1 MIKAWLQFKLRM
13 AMVLWPAL
21 SVLVLAGCQ
30 VATPA
35 SQMELTF
42 MAGYKPQA
50 NLPFVGVYVAQERGL
65 FQNEGL
71 TVDIQHS
78 GGGADNLQLLVAGK
92 VHVTTVDAAVLLQR
106 RADPGLPLV
115 SIALIGQ
122 TGQQAYVAMQ
132 ASGMRTP
139 GDWAGRKV
147 GYKGAPPPDLF
158 AILDAAG
165 LDPLQLELVSVG
177 FDPHVLT
184 TGLVDVYPVFKSNE
198 PDILARE
205 GHVLTLWQAAD
216 FGVPS
221 LGLTYASTAE
231 QIAAKPMELA
241 AFTRAALA
249 GIEYA
254 STHVDEAVEIVMK
267 YAPEADRAHM
277 RYMLETELAAGRP
290 ADGVA
295 FGSQNAGQ
303 WAALHAMLLKYKAL
317 ATAVGIDQVFTTQF
331 LVGK

>member
-1 MIKAWLQFKLRM
+1 MIGAWLQFKLRM
-13 AMVLWPAL
+13 TRVLWPAL

-30 VATPA
+30 VAAPA
-35 SQMELTF
+35 PQMQLTF

-65 FQNEGL
+65 FQKEGL

-78 GGGADNLQLLVAGK
+78 GGGGDNLQLLVAGK

-122 TGQQAYVAMQ
+122 TGQQAYIAMQ

-139 GDWAGRKV
+139 ADWAGRKV

-205 GHVLTLWQAAD
+205 GHVLTAWQAAD

-221 LGLTYASTAE
+221 LGLTYASTAD

-254 STHVDEAVEIVMK
+254 STHVDEAVEVVMK

-290 ADGVA
+290 ADGA
-295 FGSQNAGQ
+295 GFGSQNAEQ
-303 WAALHAMLLKYKAL
+303 WSALHAMLLKYKAL
-317 ATAVGIDQVFTTQF
+317 ATAVDIGQVFTTQF
-331 LVGK
+331 LAGK

>member
-1 MIKAWLQFKLRM
+1 MKQSRLVGRVRWVGVLLR
-13 AMVLWPAL
+13 AGCLL
-21 SVLVLAGCQ
+21 LLAGCQ
-30 VATPA
+30 VAAPA
-35 SQMELTF
+35 MQLTF

-65 FQNEGL
+65 FQKEGL

-78 GGGADNLQLLVAGK
+78 AGGSDNLQLLVAGK
-92 VHVTTVDAAVLLQR
+92 VQVTTVDAAVLLQR

-115 SIALIGQ
+115 SIALVGQ
-122 TGQQAYVAMQ
+122 TGQQAYVALQ
-132 ASGMRTP
+132 GAGLQSP
-139 GDWAGRKV
+139 SDWVGRKV

-165 LDPLQLELVSVG
+165 VDPAQLELVNVG

-184 TGLVDVYPVFKSNE
+184 EGLVDVYPVFKSNE

-205 GHVLTLWQAAD
+205 GHALTVWQAAD

-231 QIAAKPMELA
+231 QLASKPEELA

-249 GIEYA
+249 GMAYA
-254 STHVDEAVEIVMK
+254 AAHVDEAVAIVMK
-267 YAPEADRAHM
+267 YAPEADAAHM
-277 RYMLETELAAGRP
+277 RYMLETELVAAKP
-290 ADGVA
+290 AGGA
-295 FGSQNAGQ
+295 GFGAQNAAQ
-303 WAALHAMLLKYKAL
+303 WDALHAMLLKYKAL
-317 ATAVGIDQVFTTQF
+317 AKPVDIQAVFTNRF
-331 LVGK
+331 LENN

>member
-122 TGQQAYVAMQ
+122 TGQQAYIAMQ
-132 ASGMRTP
+132 ASAMRTP

-205 GHVLTLWQAAD
+205 GHALTLWQAAD

-221 LGLTYASTAE
+221 LGLTYASTAD
-231 QIAAKPMELA
+231 QIAAKPLELA

-290 ADGVA
+290 ADGTG

-317 ATAVGIDQVFTTQF
+317 ATAVDIDQVFTTQF
-331 LVGK
+331 LAGK